1 MKGIR
6 RGKWR
11 IRRRS
16 RKKSKNTRMTVKRKK
31 ERFKKN
37 LKEGVD
43 TCLIANVYFAL
54 EYGVS
59 GCSES
64 LVSTEWPT
72 SQLNLSK

>member
-1 MKGIR
+1 
-6 RGKWR
+6 
-11 IRRRS
+11 
-16 RKKSKNTRMTVKRKK
+16 MTVKRKK

-37 LKEGVD
+37 LKKGVD

-59 GCSES
+59 GCSET